1 MFTLQFL
8 SIRLTLNKFFTH
20 REASIGFLKYV
31 STGLTLQYVTKK
43 RITSALMNVDLTDED
58 IITPQQTTEN
68 NIKTLKVTPVI

>member
-1 MFTLQFL
+1 MPTLQFL
-8 SIRLTLNKFFTH
+8 GTRLTLNKFSTH

-43 RITSALMNVDLTDED
+43 RITSALMNVDITVED

-68 NIKTLKVTPVI
+68 NIKTLTVTPVI